1 MDNNDEIITADMPP
15 EGVAFGWVNDPL
27 AVEEVVSKLPYRTFA
42 DTPAY
47 QMAADELPDHC
58 YLWDFAKQVTGNLL
72 PPANQGQI
80 GSCVA
85 MGTARAIEYTIC
97 AEIVNGQKEEFAK
110 LVEEIIYGGSRV
122 EIGGGRLGYGDG
134 SIGAW
139 AASFVKKYGILD
151 RKVYGKYDF
160 TKYSESRCKE
170 YGRYGV
176 PNDIEPEVKKHPVKE
191 TVLVTNTDQAM
202 KALYQGWGI
211 AVCSGQGFS
220 MRRDSNGICRASG
233 SWAHCM
239 TISGWTTIDGKIY
252 FRIDNSW
259 GANAHTGPTGP
270 GSPGPEGFY
279 AASSVVNNML
289 SEKDSFAFS
298 AVEGFPLR
306 KIRW

>member
-1 MDNNDEIITADMPP
+1 MADELDNDLPP
-15 EGVAFGWVNDPL
+15 EGVAFGWVNDPV
-27 AVEEVVSKLPYRTFA
+27 AVSEVIAQLPYKSF
-42 DTPAY
+42 DETPAFKLF
-47 QMAADELPDHC
+47 ADELPDHC
-58 YLWDFAKQVTGNLL
+58 YLWDFAKQVTGKLL
-72 PPANQGQI
+72 PPANQGQV

-85 MGTARAIEYTIC
+85 FGTARAIEYSIC
-97 AEIVNGQKEEFAK
+97 AEIVNGQNEEYAK

-122 EIGGGRLGYGDG
+122 EIGGGRLGWGDG

-160 TKYSESRCKE
+160 TKYNETRCRE
-170 YGRYGV
+170 YGKNGV
-176 PNDIEPEVKKHPVKE
+176 PNDIEPDVKKHPVKE

-211 AVCSGQGFS
+211 SICSGQGFS

-233 SWAHCM
+233 SWSHCM
-239 TISGWTTIDGKIY
+239 CVCGWTTIEGKIY

-270 GSPGPEGFY
+270 GEPGPEGFY
-279 AASSVVNNML
+279 AAETVVNNML
-289 SEKDSFAFS
+289 AEKDSFAFS